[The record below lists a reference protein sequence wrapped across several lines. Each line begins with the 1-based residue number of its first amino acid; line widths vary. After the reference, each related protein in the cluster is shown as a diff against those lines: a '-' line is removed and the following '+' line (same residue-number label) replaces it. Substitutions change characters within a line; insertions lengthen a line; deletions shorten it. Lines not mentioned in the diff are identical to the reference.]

1 MKNARGFTLVE
12 LMTTMVLMAV
22 VLVVG
27 IPSFQRIFESNSTT
41 TQANEVIAAMN
52 LARSE
57 AIRRGANVTVQA
69 PAGGFQDGWCI
80 HVGAGCGAPG
90 ELRTYPAMRR
100 VTVDSAGVVLV
111 TFNGSGAK
119 VQPPIGTDVNILISP
134 QTCQAGSVDRARAI
148 NINNTGR
155 LSVAKANCP

>member
-41 TQANEVIAAMN
+41 TQTNEVIAAMN

-57 AIRRGANVTVQA
+57 AIRRGINVTVEA
-69 PAGGFQDGWCI
+69 VAGGFQDGWCI
-80 HVGAGCGAPG
+80 HTGAGCGAPG
-90 ELRTYPAMRR
+90 ELKTYPAMRR
-100 VTVDSAGVVLV
+100 VVVDSAGVVLV
-111 TFNGSGAK
+111 TFNGSGVK
-119 VQPPIGTDVNILISP
+119 VQPPIGADVNIVISP
-134 QTCQAGSVDRARAI
+134 QNCQAGSVDRARAI